1 MLTPSE
7 FARRWQAEVV
17 ARSKLPDDLRLVTA
31 PLGFDATGLAE
42 GARRFLVE
50 AGLPESCAPFVGFK
64 DVGRGL
70 PRISDVYSPGRWTAE
85 DTGRV
90 AHFRMIG
97 GDGAGNPLCVD
108 VRDGRV
114 VLVDHEDRFRT
125 TQFMNSSVEHLAEC
139 LLAYHTTPQT
149 HRRAALHGIDP
160 AAVEDGA
167 FWFHE
172 TSADNQSAPVE
183 TPRAKPWWRFW

>member
-70 PRISDVYSPGRWTAE
+70 PRISDIYSPGRWTAE

-97 GDGAGNPLCVD
+97 ADGAGNPLCVD

-114 VLVDHEDRFRT
+114 VLVDHEDHFRT

-139 LLAYHTTPQT
+139 LLAYHTTPET
-149 HRRAALHGIDP
+149 DRREALRGVDS

-167 FWFHE
+167 FWIYE
-172 TSADNQSAPVE
+172 TSADNQSAHEE

>member
-1 MLTPSE
+1 VLTPSE

-97 GDGAGNPLCVD
+97 TDGAGNPLCFD
-108 VRDGRV
+108 AHDGRI
-114 VLVDHEDRFRT
+114 VLVDHEDHFRT

-172 TSADNQSAPVE
+172 TSADNQSTVEE

>member
-1 MLTPSE
+1 VLTPSE

-31 PLGFDATGLAE
+31 PPGFDATGLAE

-64 DVGRGL
+64 DIGRGL
-70 PRISDVYSPGRWTAE
+70 PRISDVYSPGHWSVGDATRIT
-85 DTGRV
+85 
-90 AHFRMIG
+90 HFRMIG

-114 VLVDHEDRFRT
+114 VLVDHEDHFRT

-139 LLAYHTTPQT
+139 LLAYHATPAT
-149 HRRAALHGIDP
+149 DRREALRRVDP
-160 AAVEDGA
+160 PALEDGA
-167 FWFHE
+167 FWFYE
-172 TSADNQSAPVE
+172 TSADNRSATVE
-183 TPRAKPWWRFW
+183 TPPAKTWWRFW